1 MIYLSPGDHPGEVII
16 HTDNR
21 RTTRDWVRS
30 AIVSSDGQLVF
41 AMLKQVIS
49 TSFDDRM
56 VVFVPDAEAVIKLW
70 QDGKN
75 ARVPLEK
82 QVFNLLY
89 ELAKLIP
96 QGHVHAQELYAA
108 INLLRRCP
116 PGPILSVLINHPK
129 IGHLGDLYFKIN
141 PVSSEEGA

>member
-1 MIYLSPGDHPGEVII
+1 
-16 HTDNR
+16 
-21 RTTRDWVRS
+21 
-30 AIVSSDGQLVF
+30 
-41 AMLKQVIS
+41 
-49 TSFDDRM
+49 M